1 VAGSMG
7 GDGQPS
13 VQTQGFT
20 LRAGNLIGNA
30 RYHRSLH
37 RITLDVKWRPLNDT
51 ACCFAITS
59 VGQPGPTLYS
69 VSRFATEPPNFA
81 AVPRRC
87 RSARRRHARTS
98 PPPRPSGNSVSLQCE
113 LRAFLMQD
121 RLQWLV
127 EGPAETRGRRAGPGC
142 RKPIT
147 APCVSQRGAAARLL
161 RSGGQDGRRGS
172 A

>member
-1 VAGSMG
+1 MG

-30 RYHRSLH
+30 RYHRSLR

-51 ACCFAITS
+51 ACYFAITS

-69 VSRFATEPPNFA
+69 VSRFATDPPILRQSLGGVA
-81 AVPRRC
+81 RHGSGTREGQCRRDLPAVL
-87 RSARRRHARTS
+87 
-98 PPPRPSGNSVSLQCE
+98 SLQCE
-113 LRAFLMQD
+113 LRAFVTQD

-127 EGPAETRGRRAGPGC
+127 EGPTETRGRRAGPGC

-147 APCVSQRGAAARLL
+147 APSVSRWGAAARLL